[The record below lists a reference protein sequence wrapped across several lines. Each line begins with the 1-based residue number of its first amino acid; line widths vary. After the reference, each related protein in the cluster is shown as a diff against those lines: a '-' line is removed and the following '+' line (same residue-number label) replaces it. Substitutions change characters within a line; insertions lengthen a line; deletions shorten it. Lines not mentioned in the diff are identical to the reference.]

1 MAVNSPISSQS
12 VATYAGRMLLS
23 CIAVACWS
31 RLAGAETTGEISSPK
46 DTQSIAATPAAIEQT
61 AKSADT
67 APLVADQPTKMVQLN
82 FQEQNWLSVLEWLAE
97 TRHLNLDWQQLPE
110 GTLNLASTKEYT
122 VEEAEDLINMQLLA
136 RGFTILQ
143 RGEVLRVVPLKNVDI
158 TLVPRVAAEDLAKL
172 PRHQFVR
179 VTFPLDWM
187 IAEEAANEFKPLI
200 SPYGQLFPMASSN
213 RLEAMD
219 AVVNL
224 REMHRLLTRAETEEG
239 RRERVAVFPL
249 KHRRADEIA
258 VKVRELLGLPPD
270 VTAPASA
277 TQTQLDIETAK
288 FRAEAVKQ
296 LGAGAQPLLKDKPD
310 VHLVVNKEENSILV
324 NGRPDKI
331 EIARQAIEAM
341 DKPEP
346 PRESTWETF
355 NRVKIYS
362 IGGFD
367 PATVT
372 QVMQSLQDRGNL
384 EKGTRIQHE
393 AAFNRLVVFASPQ
406 DQVTIAGI
414 IESFRSE
421 GRRAEVLPLGQLDAQ
436 YATKAIKLVLKNPDR
451 PSSAPGTA
459 SDGKFQIEPDTTH
472 HRLLLWATPTELTEV
487 REFLKGLGET
497 FAIDKTPSQ
506 VQIVPVRGVTAS
518 EVAGRLKRAWNEI
531 SSAPLIIEAGEE
543 EPSAPA
549 ATPKPPAQ
557 PATPTSSG
565 DKQQSEPMSER
576 VVDRPAVQL
585 AAQQQPVAPGSAV
598 QEPKP
603 LPGFAP
609 EIAGEKLP
617 VRIIADKDDSLIIV
631 SRDPIAA
638 EAAKQ
643 FIEQIVPDAA
653 NVQVISLKHV
663 QAALVKP
670 QIESMLAHT
679 RATDSSALTSEE
691 PALMIE
697 ADSRTNRLI
706 IQHASPRQLR
716 LINEVVPLLDQPE
729 QGDERIVR
737 KQQIYRA
744 QRKRASEIAVI
755 IKEVYRDLLSTSD
768 KVFDVRPGY
777 RPFGYNQAMAASSKS
792 PEYQGLL
799 SVGVDD
805 VSNMLVLSAPTYLM
819 DDVMQVV
826 KLIDTNS
833 DGDTVRVVAVSR
845 AARVKVG
852 EALSRLLHAK

>member
-1 MAVNSPISSQS
+1 MAVNGPISSQS
-12 VATYAGRMLLS
+12 IANYVGRLLLI
-23 CIAVACWS
+23 CIAVADWS
-31 RLAGAETTGEISSPK
+31 RLAATEPRADAAPPK
-46 DTQSIAATPAAIEQT
+46 DSQPAIATPGATELR
-61 AKSADT
+61 AKSTDM
-67 APLVADQPTKMVQLN
+67 APAAADQPAKMVQLN
-82 FQEQNWLSVLEWLAE
+82 FQEQKWLPVLEWLAQ
-97 TRHLNLDWQQLPE
+97 TQHLNLDWQQLPE
-110 GTLNLASTKEYT
+110 GTLNLTSTKQYT

-187 IAEEAANEFKPLI
+187 IADEAANEFKPLI

-224 REMHRLLTRAETEEG
+224 REMYRLLTRAETDEG

-249 KHRRADEIA
+249 KHRKADEIA
-258 VKVRELLGLPPD
+258 AKVRELLGLPPD

-346 PRESTWETF
+346 PRESSWETF
-355 NRVKIYS
+355 NRVKIYP

-367 PATVT
+367 PATIT
-372 QVMQSLQDRGNL
+372 QVLQSLQERGNL

-421 GRRAEVLPLGQLDAQ
+421 GRRAAVLPLGQLDAQ
-436 YATKAIKLVLKNPDR
+436 YATKAIKLVLKNPER
-451 PSSAPGTA
+451 PSSAPGAA

-472 HRLLLWATPTELTEV
+472 HRLLLWATPTEITEV

-497 FAIDKTPSQ
+497 FTIDPSDKTPSQ
-506 VQIVPVRGVTAS
+506 VQVVPVRGTTAS
-518 EVAGRLKRAWNEI
+518 AVAERLKRAWNEI
-531 SSAPLIIEAGEE
+531 SSAPLIIESGQEKPTPAAA
-543 EPSAPA
+543 PIPPAAPA
-549 ATPKPPAQ
+549 
-557 PATPTSSG
+557 SSG
-565 DKQQSEPMSER
+565 SNEQSVSMSER
-576 VVDRPAVQL
+576 VAARPTVQL
-585 AAQQQPVAPGSAV
+585 AAQQQPVAPGSGV

-603 LPGFAP
+603 LPGSAP
-609 EIAGEKLP
+609 EIAGVTSP
-617 VRIIADKDDSLIIV
+617 VRVITDRDDSLIIV
-631 SRDPIAA
+631 SRDPVAA

-643 FIEQIVPDAA
+643 FIEQIIPDAA
-653 NVQVISLKHV
+653 DVQVISLKHV

-670 QIESMLAHT
+670 QIETMLAHT
-679 RATDSSALTSEE
+679 RTTDSSALTLEE
-691 PALMIE
+691 PPLVIE

-729 QGDERIVR
+729 QGDERLVR

-768 KVFDVRPGY
+768 KVFDARPGN
-777 RPFGYNQAMAASSKS
+777 RPFGYNQAMAATSKS

-805 VSNMLVLSAPTYLM
+805 VGNMLVLSAPTYLM
-819 DDVMQVV
+819 DDVMQVI

-833 DGDTVRVVAVSR
+833 DGETVRVVAVSR

-852 EALSRLLHAK
+852 EALSRLLKAK